1 VPSAETGPLL
11 TVPEASARILAPIRA
26 LPPER
31 VALAHAAGLVLATPI
46 RSPITIPAWDN
57 SAMDGYAVRAA
68 DIAGASAAAPVSL
81 AVLERIAA
89 GEFPTRTVTAGTA
102 TRIMTGAPIPGGADT
117 VIRVEDSDGA
127 MDRVAIRSDRDAKK
141 NVRRRGEDIVEG
153 ATVLEAGA
161 PLGAA
166 QLGVLASVGAAEVM
180 VHRRP
185 RVAFM
190 ASGDE
195 IVDLDRF
202 AEVRAGKKIIT
213 SNSYTLTA
221 MIVANG
227 GLPIN
232 LGIARDD
239 PADIRTRMLRALD
252 ERADLLI
259 TSAGIS
265 AGEYDY
271 VRTVLQELGVTLDV
285 WKVRMRPGA
294 PLGSGALRGMPWIG
308 LPGNPVS
315 TMVTFE
321 LFVRP
326 VMRRMLGHT
335 RLHRR
340 PVPVVLEEPVTI
352 GAKLTHFLRAIV
364 TVRDDGTLTARLTGP
379 QGSGILTSMTRA
391 NALLVIPEDRPR
403 VEAGETVRAIPL
415 TEDAALAEH
424 FAL

>member
-1 VPSAETGPLL
+1 MLSVTD
-11 TVPEASARILAPIRA
+11 ASAKILAGIRPLA
-26 LPPER
+26 TER
-31 VALAHAAGLVLATPI
+31 VALRDALGLVLAESVV
-46 RSPITIPAWDN
+46 SPITIPAWDN

-68 DIAGASAAAPVSL
+68 DVAGATETRPVQL
-81 AVLERIAA
+81 TVLERVAA
-89 GEFPTRTVTAGTA
+89 GAFPTRALAPRTA
-102 TRIMTGAPIPGGADT
+102 TRIMTGAPIPAGTDT
-117 VIRVEDSDGA
+117 VIRLEDTDGA
-127 MDRVAIRSDRDAKK
+127 MDRVSIRNDRDAKK
-141 NVRRRGEDIVEG
+141 NLRRRGEDIVEG
-153 ATVLEAGA
+153 VTVLEAGA

-166 QLGVLASVGAAEVM
+166 QLGVLASVGASHV
-180 VHRRP
+180 VIHRRP
-185 RVAFM
+185 RIAFM

-202 AEVRAGKKIIT
+202 EEVRAGKKIIT
-213 SNSYTLTA
+213 SNSYTLAA
-221 MIVANG
+221 MITANG
-227 GLPIN
+227 GVPIN

-239 PADIRTRMLRALD
+239 PADIRARMLRARD
-252 ERADLLI
+252 EHADLLI

-294 PLGSGALRGMPWIG
+294 PLGFGSLLGMPWIG

-340 PVPVVLEEPVTI
+340 PVSVTIEEPVTI

-364 TVRDDGTLTARLTGP
+364 TVRADGTLTARLTGP

-391 NALLVIPEDRPR
+391 NALLVVPEDRPR
-403 VEAGETVRAIPL
+403 VEAGETLHAIPL
-415 TEDAALAEH
+415 TEDAALAEQ